1 MTFAIF
7 IVLVL
12 GLFIALLNILPLA
25 SAYAFS
31 FTPSIATIVGYMK
44 AWNFMFPITE
54 LITLVS
60 AFVTFELAIWAW
72 HVSWK
77 VVKMIRG
84 HSDGA

>member
-1 MTFAIF
+1 MTFAVF

-12 GLFIALLNILPLA
+12 GLFIALLNVLPLA
-25 SAYAFS
+25 SSYAFS
-31 FTPSIATIVGYMK
+31 FSPSISTIVSYMK
-44 AWNFMFPITE
+44 AWNFMFPIQE
-54 LITLVS
+54 LLTLVT
-60 AFVTFELAIWAW
+60 AFFIFEIAIWTW